1 MLEASEVVEEEEH
14 SAEKEVRIEV
24 TMTASDVE
32 DTTLIDE
39 EALMVTDVEAMMV
52 SDVEDTRREKEK
64 KMMATSNP
72 EEAIV
77 VAIEEEE
84 ATEQEVVTVKRVA
97 EEAEGTSA
105 TTVEVTWISAT
116 TTRLEPFRRT
126 SSSRVSKLQ

>member
-1 MLEASEVVEEEEH
+1 
-14 SAEKEVRIEV
+14 VRIEV
-24 TMTASDVE
+24 TMTVSDVE

-64 KMMATSNP
+64 KMMATSNQ

-77 VAIEEEE
+77 VAIEEEV

-105 TTVEVTWISAT
+105 TIVEVTWISAT